1 MAKIHPY
8 WLWLLLSVPGLGFA
22 FLLASSSDPRIM
34 HQLVHPTGEFSAR
47 FLIIAMMATPLSLL
61 FKRRGFSRWL
71 VKNRRYFGVA
81 AFGYAFFHTVLYLLD
96 KRNFNS
102 IWGEAFKLSIWT
114 GWVAFIIF
122 VPLAFTSFDYFVRRM
137 GQNWKRLQR
146 FTYFAALLTLVHWA
160 ALHDWGG
167 IAPALVHFAPLIL
180 LQSYRLWYGF
190 RKGQVI

>member
-96 KRNFNS
+96 KGNFNS

-137 GQNWKRLQR
+137 GRNWKRLQR

-190 RKGQVI
+190 RKGQII

>member
-1 MAKIHPY
+1 MAKFHPY

-180 LQSYRLWYGF
+180 LQSYRLWYGYS
-190 RKGQVI
+190 KGQII